1 MNRKLNTHD
10 IGRLLDRSVAQLDN
24 STLDKL
30 QSARRT
36 ALQHQPVTKQAPVL
50 AWLVQHGLIHHHP
63 AQGHKALN
71 IGLAALLAALLFSGA
86 LYWHQ
91 YYERDHSD
99 IDIAI
104 LTDDL
109 PVDMYVD

>member
-1 MNRKLNTHD
+1 MSMKLNTKE
-10 IGRLLDRSVAQLDN
+10 IKQLLNRSAAQLDN
-24 STLDKL
+24 GTLDKL

-36 ALQHQPVTKQAPVL
+36 ALQYQQTEQQAPVL
-50 AWLVQHGLIHHHP
+50 AWLTEHGVIHHHSAP
-63 AQGHKALN
+63 FHKAYNL
-71 IGLAALLAALLFSGA
+71 GMAALLLALLVGGA
-86 LYWHQ
+86 LYWQQSYDH
-91 YYERDHSD
+91 DHSD